1 MTGSAGH
8 AGRAEMS
15 QTDVTEHFAAPPAQ
29 VWRVLADGQRYA
41 EWVQGTKHIRHV
53 EPGWPAVGTS
63 IHFTAGIGPLEHK
76 DRTTVRE
83 CEVERR
89 LELEV
94 HAWPVGTVRVVLSI
108 EPEADGSRVTL
119 AEHPL
124 RGPAAWLHSALT
136 AVGFRV
142 RNRVQINDLRRLA
155 EAG

>member
-1 MTGSAGH
+1 
-8 AGRAEMS
+8 MS
-15 QTDVTEHFAAPPAQ
+15 QTDVTEHFAATPAQ

-41 EWVQGTKHIRHV
+41 EWVQGTKEIRHV

-63 IHFTAGIGPLEHK
+63 IHFTVGIGPLEHK
-76 DRTTVRE
+76 DRTTVRD
-83 CEVERR
+83 CKVERK

-94 HAWPVGTVRVVLSI
+94 HAWPVGTVRVALSV
-108 EPEADGSRVTL
+108 EPEGDGSRVTL

-136 AVGFRV
+136 AVGFRA